1 MVDPLKFSLCL
12 LIFGLLTTLTSAANT
27 CNVTTVNETET
38 CKNTKSINYSDLCNL
53 TFTDYAC
60 LSTSQLSI
68 LPSDILVTLSACY
81 SNTTV
86 LALNPGLSTLFFT
99 KLASDQVKLVLSP
112 FDAKSSSLKPEWM
125 AFLLNGIQSL
135 IMQDLKNTQNISGP
149 SQPFLPFANASIIE
163 CLQSQNATCELFQK
177 LVQGLGQNYNNMPVS
192 KRQEIYP
199 AIKSF
204 LLNQKNKTGSACA
217 VNGSSSA
224 WIMQN
229 IGHFSMVADFNDFF
243 ALNANITALE
253 VLPFLSLP
261 QLANVSV
268 NPSLVNSTMVSG
280 VIVGLLQNKND
291 VYSFLV
297 YLNASLNA
305 TNQSSLNPIL
315 SQALLNKTF
324 QIYGSNTT
332 SFNNTEL
339 SQLLQN
345 QLNFAITNVTLDQ
358 LSLIPPNIS
367 CQFFQAV
374 IKGLNVQYPNL
385 KPDKQ
390 QEIFKSLIKPYLTQ
404 KGAACAVN
412 VNSTTWVNQNLGSFS
427 HNADSMD
434 FNGLNA
440 NFNSLEAVSVLT
452 TSQVVGFVVNSGL
465 GNTTN
470 SSNIIV
476 GTLQNKTDVFN
487 FLNSLNGALTA
498 SNQSS
503 ISSPLSQALFNKTLQ
518 VLWSNI
524 TSFTS
529 SDWAQLLQKDLKFA
543 LPSITGEQ
551 LTYIP
556 QNITCSSY
564 QTILQTF
571 NAQFSNMS
579 AKSQE
584 QVYNSM
590 IKPYLTQK
598 GNMIT
603 CYNQTDANSTAWFVT
618 NMGSFF
624 TYTSKGDLALFA
636 NSTIQQVFAND
647 PSAIQLA
654 SQLNLNKD
662 TATYYTSLLS
672 SSPNFNVSKLP
683 NKFLCYVNP
692 SAFQK
697 LSSDGA
703 LSLTVTYNNQC
714 RPSASGN
721 ASSTPTTEEVQAAVS
736 LVSKLD
742 TFSSSTLSNLGA
754 SAVGLSQSQIST
766 INGTYLAASLPTL
779 SNVSGWN
786 DGQSRSIVRQLL
798 NSGYQINDLQS
809 LGSLVSGLPSS
820 RLQALDPALVVNSL
834 KSSQFVNQLSSAP
847 STLKNVFVNKLVA
860 ANSTPTSLVKNV
872 PSSLASFVPKSLL
885 VYKSETPV
893 IQDLNEKAWTSDQ
906 AAMFFDQVVVSQTN
920 FTQLSSSVLQGFT
933 CGTPSKLNSSQIKDL
948 AKAMKIQNAKLG
960 EQQLNCL
967 TRQVTKSGVPT
978 DLDKYPKEI
987 LLYISPSNYT
997 SGSCVDYFTNVGKA
1011 NISVL
1016 PKGSTLRTS
1025 LLTQALACLNVTN
1038 ASLTDANVNVLGQL
1052 ACDLNTSYTDN
1063 ASNALLNQ
1071 LSQCSSL
1078 SADQQTSILSVIAK
1092 GNTQFGSPTNWTQ
1105 TTLTSLGSLNT
1116 FLNSAILTKVP
1127 SGVITS
1133 WMTGVIQN
1141 STLSKKQITSI
1152 VKNLYPLRTRRAA
1165 SCPDGMQITADN
1177 VTNSLLPLLYT
1188 TDQLEAC
1195 LNYTI
1200 LVAYLSSFTNMPF
1213 TDEQLAVLKNKL
1225 DQAYPNGYPET
1236 VIPDL
1241 GSIAFLCTAS
1251 DIAKWNITSVDMLA
1265 SLLQTGPTDS
1275 QAAIYIGKYTDSAQ
1289 SINGLALNAI
1299 SSNYI
1304 CLLTSTQLNLITAA
1318 AISEAQPLTIS
1329 SCNQNVKDALYLKAN
1344 VSFQN
1349 YSGQIPAFYNLMKP
1363 YLGGAP
1369 AADLKLFAK
1378 QNVSMDIGTFTSLK
1392 QSSVMSLTVD
1402 DVLGLLGSNIAD
1414 LKAQQNNTVISA
1426 WIQAQKQ
1433 SDLDRL
1439 GLGIQ
1444 GGIRDS
1450 ANSTVPTTTKKTTV
1464 SSAPRSKLLFHSI
1477 FFCIVMTYLLS

>member
-1 MVDPLKFSLCL
+1 MADPLKFSLCL

-38 CKNTKSINYSDLCNL
+38 CTNTKSINFSDLCNL
-53 TFTDYAC
+53 TFIDYAC
-60 LSTSQLSI
+60 LSTSLLSI
-68 LPSDILVTLSACY
+68 LPSDLLVTLSACY

-112 FDAKSSSLKPEWM
+112 FDAKSTSLKPEWR

-177 LVQGLGQNYNNMPVS
+177 LVQGLGQNYNNMPAS

-204 LLNQKNKTGSACA
+204 LLNRKNITGSACA

-229 IGHFSMVADFNDFF
+229 IGNFSMVADFNDFF

-280 VIVGLLQNKND
+280 VIVGLLQNKTD
-291 VYSFLV
+291 VYSFLM

-440 NFNSLEAVSVLT
+440 NFNSLDAVSVLT

-487 FLNSLNGALTA
+487 FLNSLNGALAA

-518 VLWSNI
+518 VLGSNI

-564 QTILQTF
+564 QTILQTL

-624 TYTSKGDLALFA
+624 TYTSQGDLALFA
-636 NSTIQQVFAND
+636 NSTI
-647 PSAIQLA
+647 
-654 SQLNLNKD
+654 LNLLLFMHQFFSLFTNNRN
-662 TATYYTSLLS
+662 SLLNKRGLAALTLTCINGATS
-672 SSPNFNVSKLP
+672 MLKDLICFLKTPNLGKNNGGLVTLYDHTLHKPATTSMSYT
-683 NKFLCYVNP
+683 N
-692 SAFQK
+692 
-697 LSSDGA
+697 
-703 LSLTVTYNNQC
+703 SLIKMV
-714 RPSASGN
+714 
-721 ASSTPTTEEVQAAVS
+721 AVS

-742 TFSSSTLSNLGA
+742 TFSSSTLNNLGA

-766 INGTYLAASLPTL
+766 INGTYLAASLSTL

-820 RLQALDPALVVNSL
+820 KLQALDPTLVVNSL
-834 KSSQFVNQLSSAP
+834 KSTQFVNQLSSAP

-872 PSSLASFVPKSLL
+872 PSSLASFVPKSSLI
-885 VYKSETPV
+885 YESETPV

-906 AAMFFDQVVVSQTN
+906 AAMFFDKVVVSQTN
-920 FTQLSSSVLQGFT
+920 YTQLSSSVLQGFT

-948 AKAMKIQNAKLG
+948 AKAMKIQNAPLG

-1078 SADQQTSILSVIAK
+1078 STDQQNSILSVIAK
-1092 GNTQFGSPTNWTQ
+1092 GNTQFGAPTNWTQ

-1116 FLNSAILTKVP
+1116 FLSQSILTKVP
-1127 SGVITS
+1127 SVVITS
-1133 WMTGVIQN
+1133 WITGVLQN

-1152 VKNLYPLRTRRAA
+1152 VNNLYPGRTRRAA

-1188 TDQLEAC
+1188 ADQLDAC

-1213 TDEQLAVLKNKL
+1213 TDEQLRVLKNKM
-1225 DQAYPNGYPET
+1225 DQAYPNGYPEN

-1251 DIAKWNITSVDMLA
+1251 DIAKWNITSVDTLA

-1304 CLLTSTQLNLITAA
+1304 CLLTSTQLNLITAT

-1329 SCNQNVKDALYLKAN
+1329 SCNQTVKDALYLKAN
-1344 VSFQN
+1344 ASFQN
-1349 YSGQIPAFYNLMKP
+1349 YSAQIPAFYNLMKP

-1450 ANSTVPTTTKKTTV
+1450 ANSTVATTTKTTSV
-1464 SSAPRSKLLFHSI
+1464 SSAPPTKLLFHSI
-1477 FFCIVMTYLLS
+1477 FFCIVMTCLLS